1 MFGQITEQF
10 QEIVK
15 NIRGLG
21 KITDDNIR
29 DSVRKVR
36 RVLIEADVN
45 IKAVKSFTAKVE
57 KKAQG
62 TKTIKSIKPGE
73 QFVGI
78 IKDEIVSL
86 LRSSNYEINL
96 KSTPSVILL
105 CGLQGVGK
113 TTTAGKIAKRYVKK
127 NRSVLLVSL
136 DVYRPAA
143 IDQLVKIGQ
152 QIHVPVFE
160 TKLENPLE
168 ICHEAL
174 KIARNNKNDI
184 VIFDTAGRKHIDQM
198 MMDEIREVAS
208 QTNPD
213 EILLNVDG
221 MTGQDAIVSAKVFT
235 DQLNITGLVLTKMDG
250 DSRGG
255 AALSIKEIIDVPIK
269 FLGNSESFDG
279 LEKFDPEKIARRIL
293 GLSDIISIVERAERV
308 IKSNETID
316 LSKKIS
322 RNTFNLTDYKIQ
334 LNQMK
339 NMGSLNDL
347 MTLIPAKIRNKMKL
361 QNFDV
366 MSIDWHEAI
375 INSMTENE
383 RAKPEI
389 IDGSRR
395 LRISKGSGRSLQDGN
410 ALLKKFKEMKYMFK
424 KLKKTNGKNN
434 LVMMPNYRKF

>member
-21 KITDDNIR
+21 KITDENIR

-45 IKAVKSFTAKVE
+45 IKVVKSFTAKVE
-57 KKAQG
+57 KKARG
-62 TKTIKSIKPGE
+62 TKTLKSIKPGE
-73 QFVGI
+73 QFVHI

-152 QIHVPVFE
+152 QIHVPVFK

-213 EILLNVDG
+213 EILLTVDG

-235 DQLNITGLVLTKMDG
+235 GQLNITGLVLTKMDG

-279 LEKFDPEKIARRIL
+279 LEKFDPR
-293 GLSDIISIVERAERV
+293 
-308 IKSNETID
+308 
-316 LSKKIS
+316 
-322 RNTFNLTDYKIQ
+322 
-334 LNQMK
+334 K
-339 NMGSLNDL
+339 NC
-347 MTLIPAKIRNKMKL
+347 TTY
-361 QNFDV
+361 F
-366 MSIDWHEAI
+366 
-375 INSMTENE
+375 
-383 RAKPEI
+383 
-389 IDGSRR
+389 R
-395 LRISKGSGRSLQDGN
+395 L
-410 ALLKKFKEMKYMFK
+410 E
-424 KLKKTNGKNN
+424 
-434 LVMMPNYRKF
+434 

>member
-21 KITDDNIR
+21 KITDENIR

-45 IKAVKSFTAKVE
+45 IKVVKSFTSKVE
-57 KKAQG
+57 KKARG
-62 TKTIKSIKPGE
+62 TKILKSIKPGE
-73 QFVGI
+73 QFVSI

-86 LRSSNYEINL
+86 LQSSNYEINL

-152 QIHVPVFE
+152 QIHVPVFK

-174 KIARNNKNDI
+174 KIAKNNKNDI

-213 EILLNVDG
+213 EILLTVDG

-235 DQLNITGLVLTKMDG
+235 GQLNITGLVLTKMDG

-255 AALSIKEIIDVPIK
+255 AALSIKEMIDVPIK

-279 LEKFDPEKIARRIL
+279 LEKFNPEKIARRIL
-293 GLSDIISIVERAERV
+293 GLSDIISVVERAERV
-308 IKSNETID
+308 IKSNETIG

-322 RNTFNLTDYKIQ
+322 RNTFNLNDYKIQ

-347 MTLIPAKIRNKMKL
+347 MTLIPLKIRNKMKL

-366 MSIDWHEAI
+366 MQIDWYEAI

-395 LRISKGSGRSLQDGN
+395 LRISKGSGRSLQDVN

>member
-1 MFGQITEQF
+1 MFGHITEQF

-21 KITDDNIR
+21 KITDENIR

-45 IKAVKSFTAKVE
+45 IKAVKSFTARVE

-62 TKTIKSIKPGE
+62 TKTLKSIKPGE
-73 QFVGI
+73 QFISI

-86 LRSSNYEINL
+86 LRSSNCEIDL
-96 KSTPSVILL
+96 KSTPSSILL

-113 TTTAGKIAKRYVKK
+113 TTTAGKIAKRYIKE

-143 IDQLVKIGQ
+143 IDQLVKIGR

-168 ICHEAL
+168 ICREAL
-174 KIARNNKNDI
+174 KVARNNKYDI

-198 MMDEIREVAS
+198 MMDEICEIAS

-213 EILLNVDG
+213 EILLTVDG

-235 DQLNITGLVLTKMDG
+235 DQLKITGLVLTKMDG

-293 GLSDIISIVERAERV
+293 GLNDIISIVEKAERV
-308 IKSNETID
+308 IKSNETIR
-316 LSKKIS
+316 LSKKIA
-322 RNTFNLTDYKIQ
+322 RNTFNLDDYKMQ
-334 LNQMK
+334 LSQMK

-347 MTLIPAKIRNKMKL
+347 MGLMPLKIRNKMKL
-361 QNFDV
+361 QNFDK
-366 MSIDWHEAI
+366 MNIDWYEAI
-375 INSMTENE
+375 INSMTQEE
-383 RAKPEI
+383 REKPEI
-389 IDGSRR
+389 IDGRRR
-395 LRISKGSGRSLQDGN
+395 LRISKGSGRSLQDVN
-410 ALLKKFKEMKYMFK
+410 ALLNKFKEMKYLLK
-424 KLKKTNGKNN
+424 KFKKTNSKNN